1 MTAPAVTSG
10 SPPYF
15 QVLTTDSGW
24 KFGKNLTA
32 GSPNIR
38 PGHVVEL
45 MVGGA
50 AVRLCPQ
57 SGSPFGQAYGGRE
70 LVSPSPTT
78 EVFTQ
83 GDYLSVAQGSFME
96 LISAFF
102 WATGIIPTNL
112 QTNAPIY
119 TANNGLLTLTA
130 GGTQVG
136 RFIRQ
141 KNITQVGGQVAIA
154 LCQMHFVL

>member
-15 QVLTTDSGW
+15 QVLTTDSGY

-50 AVRLCPQ
+50 AVRLCPV

-70 LVSPSPTT
+70 LQYAPQT

-83 GDYLSVAQGSFME
+83 GEYLAVAQGSFLE

-102 WATGIIPTNL
+102 WDTGIIPTNL

-119 TANNGLLTLTA
+119 TAANGLLTLTA
-130 GGTQVG
+130 TGTQIG
-136 RFIRQ
+136 RFVRQ
-141 KNITQVGGQVAIA
+141 KAVTQVGGQVAIA
-154 LCQMHFVL
+154 LCRMSFDM

>member
-1 MTAPAVTSG
+1 MTAPSVTSG

-15 QVLTTDSGW
+15 QVHTTDSGW

-50 AVRLCPQ
+50 AVRLCPV

-70 LVSPSPTT
+70 LTYAPTT

-83 GDYLSVAQGSFME
+83 GDYLSVVQGDFVE
-96 LISAFF
+96 LISAYF
-102 WATGIIPTNL
+102 WDTGLIPTNL

-130 GGTQVG
+130 TGTMIG

-141 KNITQVGGQVAIA
+141 KAVTQVGGQVAIA
-154 LCQMHFVL
+154 LCRMSFNL

>member
-15 QVLTTDSGW
+15 QVHTTDSGW

-45 MVGGA
+45 IVGGA
-50 AVRLCPQ
+50 AVKLCPV

-70 LVSPSPTT
+70 LVYAPTT

-83 GDYLSVAQGSFME
+83 GDYLSVVQGDFVE

-102 WATGIIPTNL
+102 WTTGIIPTNA

-119 TANNGLLTLTA
+119 PAAGGLLSLTA
-130 GGTQVG
+130 TGTQIG

-141 KNITQVGGQVAIA
+141 KTVTQVGGQVAIA
-154 LCQMHFVL
+154 LCRMSFNL